1 MKASAAAGVFLIQE
15 KRYKLSC
22 CYAGIPLSR
31 IEYNM
36 KMETTS

>member
-1 MKASAAAGVFLIQE
+1 MQASANCRRFFIQE

-22 CYAGIPLSR
+22 CCAGIPLPR
-31 IEYNM
+31 LEYNM